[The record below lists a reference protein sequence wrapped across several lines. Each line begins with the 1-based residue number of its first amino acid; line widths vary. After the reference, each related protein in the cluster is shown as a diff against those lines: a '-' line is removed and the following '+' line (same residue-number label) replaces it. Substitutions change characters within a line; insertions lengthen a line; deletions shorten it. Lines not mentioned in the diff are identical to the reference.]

1 MSALGQ
7 KQTFPQVG
15 AMSALP
21 PKADMCFALA
31 YFCFGPKADIMQ
43 CDRYENRP
51 RRSPIAVPRDYSMHI
66 LIYRIRLES
75 QIAMESTH
83 NG

>member
-7 KQTFPQVG
+7 KQTYALQQ
-15 AMSALP
+15 AMSAFTP
-21 PKADMCFALA
+21 NSDREKRIPAEGHVCFAPESQTCA
-31 YFCFGPKADIMQ
+31 VHAGMP
-43 CDRYENRP
+43 
-51 RRSPIAVPRDYSMHI
+51 AVPRDYSMHI